1 MQGAG
6 FATKQAFNL
15 LTIPELNNLGLTR
28 GGVRLLQRHVSA
40 NQDRMFASNN
50 SESQAVPDSN
60 ISVQSVPTTTE
71 YLSANEHLRH
81 VFSLSY
87 EARTKWFNIGL
98 QLGLAKDVLDSI
110 GRNRSL
116 HEDGDYFREVLTSWM
131 HSGNAKISDFLE
143 VLEGPTVDML
153 DVARQIGERF
163 GQ

>member
-40 NQDRMFASNN
+40 NQDRVSASNN
-50 SESQAVPDSN
+50 SESQP
-60 ISVQSVPTTTE
+60 VQSVPTTTE

-131 HSGNAKISDFLE
+131 HSGNAKIGDFLE

-153 DVARQIGERF
+153 NVARQVGERF